1 MTRASMMMMMTRATI
16 ALQVSPGSRL
26 SLRQDGT
33 RSDFDFV
40 CIHDHD
46 DDGGDDGDDGG
57 NGDGDDDDGDGVI
70 YRPLL
75 A

>member
-1 MTRASMMMMMTRATI
+1 MMTMRRRRATI

-46 DDGGDDGDDGG
+46 GDGGNDGDDGS
-57 NGDGDDDDGDGVI
+57 NGDGDDGDGVI

>member
-1 MTRASMMMMMTRATI
+1 MMMMMTRATI

-46 DDGGDDGDDGG
+46 GDGGDDGDGDYGG
-57 NGDGDDDDGDGVI
+57 GDGDGDDGDGVI